1 MMAEGTTPSA
11 RCILIVDDE
20 PGMRESL
27 ADVFEANG
35 YHVHTAA
42 SGEAGVEVI
51 ARDACRQVVL
61 MDIRMPPGL
70 NGVEAMRLMRA
81 LVPTLPVV
89 LMTAYANEATA
100 SAAERDA
107 TAVLQKPL
115 DLALTLPLL
124 DSIIEGR

>member
-1 MMAEGTTPSA
+1 MKRDAASPV
-11 RCILIVDDE
+11 RCILVVDDE

-51 ARDACRQVVL
+51 AEGACRQVVL

-70 NGVEAMRLMRA
+70 NGIEAMRLMRA

-89 LMTAYANEATA
+89 LMTAYANEAMA
-100 SAAERDA
+100 CAAERDA

-124 DSIIEGR
+124 DSIVEGR